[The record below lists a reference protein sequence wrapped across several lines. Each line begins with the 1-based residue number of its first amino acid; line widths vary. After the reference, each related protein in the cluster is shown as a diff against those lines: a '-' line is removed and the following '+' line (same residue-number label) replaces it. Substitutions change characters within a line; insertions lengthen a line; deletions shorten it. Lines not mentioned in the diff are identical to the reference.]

1 MNKAFKSYVRES
13 AFRLSLTNRQ
23 IKALMYL
30 AEIKDDDKHIYVT
43 YEALRNKGLIKIQRS
58 GTRLTKEG
66 EIVVDLLVCSG
77 YGG

>member
-1 MNKAFKSYVRES
+1 
-13 AFRLSLTNRQ
+13 
-23 IKALMYL
+23 MYL